1 MTPLV
6 AEWLQKAEAD
16 ASGAEVLLKSR
27 HRVVDDLICFHCQQA
42 AEKYLK
48 ARLQE
53 ADARFPKTHDL
64 SQLIALVIPHDP
76 LWGVLCDSLRDLD
89 SYAVETR
96 YPGRSVSRQDVREAM
111 QIMRRVRRMAKDHFG
126 ASRVSTQPK
135 GGTGR

>member
-6 AEWLQKAEAD
+6 AEWLHKAEAD

-27 HRVVDDLICFHCQQA
+27 RREINDLICFHCQQA
-42 AEKYLK
+42 VEKYIK

-96 YPGRSVSRQDVREAM
+96 YPGRSASRQAAREAM
-111 QIMRRVRRMAKDHFG
+111 RIMRRVQRMAKDHFG
-126 ASRVSTQPK
+126 ALGVVAKPK
-135 GGTGR
+135 GGKGR